1 MSADT
6 VEALRKAA
14 QRLRDEGLPEH
25 ATTID
30 RLWQARLW
38 AEKRAACR

>member
-1 MSADT
+1 MSEDT
-6 VEALRKAA
+6 RQALQKAA
-14 QRLRDEGLPEH
+14 QRLREEGLPEH
-25 ATTID
+25 AAMVD